1 MSADIFDQTYADT
14 ITSVIQAT
22 IEDNPEALEKLLKE
36 KKSFR
41 ITDNQGWTPFHYACS
56 YGHVK
61 CLDVIFK
68 SGKHKCL
75 FFSSLCVWK
84 LWDFL
89 VISQILREI
98 NFGEFRSCKTAL
110 LWALNI
116 VVLVKFSL

>member
-41 ITDNQGWTPFHYACS
+41 ITDNKGWTPLHYACS
-56 YGHVK
+56 YGHFK
-61 CLDVIFK
+61 CLDVILK

-75 FFSSLCVWK
+75 LFSSL
-84 LWDFL
+84 
-89 VISQILREI
+89 SSY
-98 NFGEFRSCKTAL
+98 FGEFRSCKTFTGFES
-110 LWALNI
+110 LNI
-116 VVLVKFSL
+116 VDLV

>member
-41 ITDNQGWTPFHYACS
+41 ITDNKGWTPLHYACS

-61 CLDVIFK
+61 CLDVILK
-68 SGKHKCL
+68 SGKHKYL
-75 FFSSLCVWK
+75 FFSSLP
-84 LWDFL
+84 
-89 VISQILREI
+89 ST
-98 NFGEFRSCKTAL
+98 FGEFRSYKTAL
-110 LWALNI
+110 LQAFNI
-116 VVLVKFSL
+116 VDLV